1 MLAERAIALVRE
13 LGLVPDDLVPEVQP
27 LTGGVASDIGLVR
40 WPGGEAVVKFA
51 LEKLRV
57 KEDWQV
63 PVSRNAAEYAWLSF
77 AGAVMAE
84 VAPRLLGRNEAL
96 GGFAM
101 EMVEGAEVWKTL
113 MLSGRSVGAEAPAVG
128 AALGRLHAASCAPGF
143 DAAPFDNMPLFHAL
157 RIEPYLLFTAT
168 RHPPLAVRIAALA
181 EGLEATRPVL
191 IHGDVSP
198 KNILIRGGGP
208 VFLDAECATMG
219 DPAFDLAFCINHL
232 ILKGFHMPA
241 AQAPLWA
248 AAGSLWAAYAPH
260 VTWEDDSALQARV
273 AALLP
278 ALMLARIDGKSP
290 VEYLTEDTRQKV
302 RRAAL
307 PLIAGPAPT
316 LSALIARLKDH
327 I

>member
-1 MLAERAIALVRE
+1 MLEERATALVRA
-13 LGLVPDDLVPEVQP
+13 LGLCGPEVVPKVAP

-63 PVSRNAAEYAWLSF
+63 PVSRNAAEYAWLAF
-77 AGAVMAE
+77 AGSVLPE
-84 VAPRLLGRNEAL
+84 VAPRLLGRSEVL

-101 EMVEGAEVWKTL
+101 EMVEGAEVWKGL
-113 MLSGRSVGAEAPAVG
+113 MLSGRSEGGEAPAVG
-128 AALGRLHAASCAPGF
+128 TALGRLHAASRVAGF
-143 DAAPFDNMPLFHAL
+143 DAGPFDNMPLFHAL
-157 RIEPYLLFTAT
+157 RIEPYLLFTAS
-168 RHPPLAVRIAALA
+168 RHPDLAGRIGALVN
-181 EGLEATRPVL
+181 ELEATRPVL

-198 KNILIRGGGP
+198 KNILIRGGAP

-232 ILKGFHMPA
+232 ILKGFHMTGA
-241 AQAPLWA
+241 RGALWA
-248 AAGSLWAAYAPH
+248 SAAALWEAYAAH
-260 VTWEDDSALQARV
+260 VTWEAAEVLEARV

-290 VEYLTEDTRQKV
+290 VEYLEEATRDQV
-302 RRAAL
+302 RRAAI
-307 PLIAGPAPT
+307 PLIADPAPT
-316 LSALIARLKDH
+316 LTALIARLKDRP
-327 I
+327 

>member
-1 MLAERAIALVRE
+1 MLTERATSLVHA
-13 LGLVPDDLVPEVQP
+13 LGLCGPEVLPEVVP
-27 LTGGVASDIGLVR
+27 LTGGVASDIGRVV

-63 PVSRNAAEYAWLSF
+63 PVSRNAAEYAWLGF
-77 AGAVMAE
+77 AGSVLPE
-84 VAPRLLGRNEAL
+84 VAPRLLGRSEAL

-101 EMVEGAEVWKTL
+101 EMVEGAEVWKGL
-113 MLSGRSVGAEAPAVG
+113 MLSGRSWGEEAGAVG
-128 AALGRLHAASCAPGF
+128 AALGRLHAASRAAWF
-143 DAAPFDNMPLFHAL
+143 DARPFDNMPLFHAL

-168 RHPPLAVRIAALA
+168 RHPELAGRLEALS
-181 EGLEATRPVL
+181 EGLETTRPVL

-198 KNILIRGGGP
+198 KNILIRGGAP

-232 ILKGFHMPA
+232 ILKGFHLPG
-241 AQAPLWA
+241 AQGALWA
-248 AAGSLWAAYAPH
+248 SAAALWEAYAAH
-260 VTWEDDSALQARV
+260 VTWEAAGALEARV

-290 VEYLTEDTRQKV
+290 VEYLDAPTRTRV
-302 RRAAL
+302 RRAAI
-307 PLIAGPAPT
+307 PLITDPAPT
-316 LSALIARLKDH
+316 LSALIAHLKDPA
-327 I
+327 